1 MGKQMKKEN
10 RYVAIYI
17 RVSTLDQARDGYS
30 LEAQEKTLRK
40 WCNDHK
46 YEVFDLYADKG
57 ISGKDIEHRPDMNR
71 LLKDAKEGK
80 FDIVLF
86 WALSRF
92 TRSVSDLYSTMEKF
106 QRWNIDMISYT
117 EAFDTSTPM
126 GRAMIGIV
134 GVFAQLERELTSER
148 VSVAMAERAAQGK
161 RTCSE
166 ILGYDLDG
174 KDSFKI
180 NKKEAE
186 YVRFCFNEYLL
197 RKNLSEVAKEAN
209 KRGFRGKRGK
219 VPTAYSVQ
227 KILTRTQYCGFNMYL
242 GEIYKGNYEA
252 IIDVNTFNKVSTLL
266 KKQGKVSGRKRII
279 SLLKI

>member
-1 MGKQMKKEN
+1 MAKEN
-10 RYVAIYI
+10 KRVAIYI
-17 RVSTLDQARDGYS
+17 RVSTLDQAREGYS

-40 WCNDHK
+40 WCDDRR

-106 QRWNIDMISYT
+106 QQWNVAMVSYT

-148 VSVAMAERAAQGK
+148 VSAAMAERASQGK

-180 NKKEAE
+180 NEEEAE
-186 YVRFCFNEYLL
+186 YVRFCFSEYLL
-197 RKNLSEVAKEAN
+197 RKNLLEVANEAN
-209 KRGFRGKRGK
+209 KRGFKGKRGK
-219 VPTAYSVQ
+219 KPTAWSIQ
-227 KILTRTQYCGFNMYL
+227 KILTRTQYCGYNTFL
-242 GEIYKGNYEA
+242 GEVYKGNYES
-252 IIDVNTFNKVSTLL
+252 IIDVETFNKVCSLL
-266 KKQGKVSGRKRII
+266 KRQGKITGRKRIEPLVTI
-279 SLLKI
+279 GQ

>member
-1 MGKQMKKEN
+1 MVKEN
-10 RYVAIYI
+10 KRIAIYI
-17 RVSTLDQARDGYS
+17 RVSTLDQAREGYS

-40 WCNDHK
+40 WCDDRK
-46 YEVFDLYADKG
+46 YEVFSIYADKG
-57 ISGKDIEHRPDMNR
+57 ISGKDIKHRPDMNR

-106 QRWNIDMISYT
+106 QKWKIDMVSYT

-148 VSVAMAERAAQGK
+148 VSAALAERASQGK
-161 RTCSE
+161 RTCSG

-180 NKKEAE
+180 NEKEAE
-186 YVRFCFNEYLL
+186 YVRFCFTEYLL
-197 RKNLSEVAKEAN
+197 RKNLSEVACEAV

-219 VPTAYSVQ
+219 KPTAWSVQ
-227 KILTRTQYCGFNMYL
+227 TILTRTLYCGFNTFL
-242 GEIYKGNYEA
+242 GEIYKGNHES
-252 IIDVNTFNKVSTLL
+252 IIDVGTFNKVSALL
-266 KKQGKVSGRKRII
+266 KRQGRIAGRMRIEPLVKVNN
-279 SLLKI
+279 